1 MKKMFWIIY
10 GLLIG
15 PIEFLIVRLFAEKL
29 DFIKTIGVMSL
40 FSLLYLIIP
49 LIIRL
54 ILKKFN
60 KDFYGQVPMYIT
72 NATGIVSIAV
82 SWTIILIMEVS
93 GDGLGDLI
101 LALIISYFLVF
112 IHYKV
117 LWFIYHMIYG
127 YDEINLV

>member
-1 MKKMFWIIY
+1 MKKMFWIIS

-60 KDFYGQVPMYIT
+60 KNFYGQVPMYIT

-93 GDGLGDLI
+93 EDGIGNLI
-101 LALIISYFLVF
+101 LALIISGILIF
-112 IHYKV
+112 IHYKI
-117 LWFIYHMIYG
+117 LWLIYHVIYG
-127 YDEINLV
+127 YDDVRI

>member
-15 PIEFLIVRLFAEKL
+15 PIEFLIVRLFTEKL

-54 ILKKFN
+54 VLKKFN

-82 SWTIILIMEVS
+82 SWTIILIIEVY
-93 GDGLGDLI
+93 GDGIGNLI

>member
-1 MKKMFWIIY
+1 MFWIIY

-15 PIEFLIVRLFAEKL
+15 PIEFLIVRLFTEKL

-82 SWTIILIMEVS
+82 SWTIILIIEVY
-93 GDGLGDLI
+93 GDGIGNLI

>member
-1 MKKMFWIIY
+1 MKKLFWIIY

-15 PIEFLIVRLFAEKL
+15 PIEFLIVRLFTEKMS
-29 DFIKTIGVMSL
+29 FIKTIGIMAL

-60 KDFYGQVPMYIT
+60 KDFYGQIPMYIT
-72 NATGIVSIAV
+72 NAFGIVSIAI

-93 GDGLGDLI
+93 GDGIGNLI
-101 LALIISYFLVF
+101 LALIVSGILIF

-127 YDEINLV
+127 YEISIK

>member
-1 MKKMFWIIY
+1 MFWIIY

-15 PIEFLIVRLFAEKL
+15 PIEFLIVRLFTEKL

-93 GDGLGDLI
+93 GDGIGNRI
-101 LALIISYFLVF
+101 LALIVSGILIF

-117 LWFIYHMIYG
+117 LWFIYHIIYG
-127 YDEINLV
+127 YEISIK

>member
-1 MKKMFWIIY
+1 MFWIIY

-15 PIEFLIVRLFAEKL
+15 PIEFLIVRLFTEKL

>member
-1 MKKMFWIIY
+1 MFWIIY

-15 PIEFLIVRLFAEKL
+15 PIEFLIVRLFTEKL

-82 SWTIILIMEVS
+82 SWTMILIMEVS
-93 GDGLGDLI
+93 GDGLGNLI

>member
-15 PIEFLIVRLFAEKL
+15 PIEFLIVRLFTEKL

-60 KDFYGQVPMYIT
+60 KNFYGQVPMYIT
-72 NATGIVSIAV
+72 NATGIVSIAI

-93 GDGLGDLI
+93 GDGIGNLV
-101 LALIISYFLVF
+101 LALIVSGILIF

>member
-15 PIEFLIVRLFAEKL
+15 PIEFLIVRLFTEKL

-60 KDFYGQVPMYIT
+60 KNFYGQVPMYIT

-93 GDGLGDLI
+93 GDGLGNLI

>member
-1 MKKMFWIIY
+1 MFWIIY

-15 PIEFLIVRLFAEKL
+15 PIEFLIVRLFTEKL

-93 GDGLGDLI
+93 GDGLGNLI
-101 LALIISYFLVF
+101 LALIVSYFLVF

-127 YDEINLV
+127 YDNNL

>member
-1 MKKMFWIIY
+1 MFWIIY

-15 PIEFLIVRLFAEKL
+15 PIEFLIVRLFTEKL

-127 YDEINLV
+127 YDDINLV

>member
-1 MKKMFWIIY
+1 MKKLFWIIY

-15 PIEFLIVRLFAEKL
+15 PIEFLIVRLFTEKMS
-29 DFIKTIGVMSL
+29 FIKTIGIMAL

-60 KDFYGQVPMYIT
+60 KDFYGQIPMYIT
-72 NATGIVSIAV
+72 NAFGIVSIAI

-93 GDGLGDLI
+93 GDGIGNLI
-101 LALIISYFLVF
+101 LALIVSGILIF

-117 LWFIYHMIYG
+117 LWFIYHLIYG
-127 YDEINLV
+127 YDNNINN

>member
-15 PIEFLIVRLFAEKL
+15 PIEFLIVRLFTEKL

-82 SWTIILIMEVS
+82 SWTIILIMEV
-93 GDGLGDLI
+93 
-101 LALIISYFLVF
+101 IS
-112 IHYKV
+112 
-117 LWFIYHMIYG
+117 
-127 YDEINLV
+127 

>member
-1 MKKMFWIIY
+1 MFWIIY

-15 PIEFLIVRLFAEKL
+15 PIEFLIVRLFTEKL

-93 GDGLGDLI
+93 GDGIGNLI
-101 LALIISYFLVF
+101 LALIVSGILIF

-127 YDEINLV
+127 YEISIK

>member
-15 PIEFLIVRLFAEKL
+15 PIEFLIVRLFTEKL

-127 YDEINLV
+127 YDDINLV

>member
-1 MKKMFWIIY
+1 MKKNFWFIY

-15 PIEFLIVRLFAEKL
+15 PLEFLIVRLFTEGM
-29 DFIKTIGVMSL
+29 DFIKTIGVMTL
-40 FSLLYLIIP
+40 FSILYLIIP

-60 KDFYGQVPMYIT
+60 KDFYGQMPMYVT
-72 NATGIVSIAV
+72 NVCGIISIAI

-93 GDGLGDLI
+93 GDGIGNLI
-101 LALIISYFLVF
+101 LSLIVSGVLIF

-127 YDEINLV
+127 YEISIK

>member
-1 MKKMFWIIY
+1 MFWIIY

-15 PIEFLIVRLFAEKL
+15 PIEFLIVRLFTEKL

-60 KDFYGQVPMYIT
+60 KNFYGQVPMYIT

-93 GDGLGDLI
+93 GDGLGNLI

>member
-1 MKKMFWIIY
+1 MKKLFWIIY

-15 PIEFLIVRLFAEKL
+15 PIEFLIVRLFTEKMN
-29 DFIKTIGVMSL
+29 FIKTIGIMAL
-40 FSLLYLIIP
+40 FSFTYLIIP

-54 ILKKFN
+54 ILKKHN
-60 KDFYGQVPMYIT
+60 KYFYGQIPMYIT
-72 NATGIVSIAV
+72 NAFGIVSIAI

-93 GDGLGDLI
+93 GDGIGNLI
-101 LALIISYFLVF
+101 LALIVSGILIF

-127 YDEINLV
+127 YDNNINN

>member
-1 MKKMFWIIY
+1 MV
-10 GLLIG
+10 L
-15 PIEFLIVRLFAEKL
+15 
-29 DFIKTIGVMSL
+29 L

-72 NATGIVSIAV
+72 NALGIVSIAI
-82 SWTIILIMEVS
+82 SWTIILIKEVS
-93 GDGLGDLI
+93 GDGIGNLI
-101 LALIISYFLVF
+101 LALIVSGILIF

-127 YDEINLV
+127 YDDVRI

>member
-15 PIEFLIVRLFAEKL
+15 PIEFLIVRLFTEKL

-60 KDFYGQVPMYIT
+60 KNFYGQVPMYIT

-82 SWTIILIMEVS
+82 SWTIILIMEVY
-93 GDGLGDLI
+93 GDGIGNFI

>member
-1 MKKMFWIIY
+1 MFWIIY

-15 PIEFLIVRLFAEKL
+15 PIEFLIVRLFTEKL

-54 ILKKFN
+54 VLKKFN

-82 SWTIILIMEVS
+82 SWTIILIIEVY
-93 GDGLGDLI
+93 GDGIGNLI

>member
-15 PIEFLIVRLFAEKL
+15 PIEFLIVRLFTEKL

-82 SWTIILIMEVS
+82 SWTMILIMEVS
-93 GDGLGDLI
+93 GDGLGNLI

>member
-1 MKKMFWIIY
+1 MFWIIY

-15 PIEFLIVRLFAEKL
+15 PIEFLIVRLFTEKL

-60 KDFYGQVPMYIT
+60 KNFYGQVPMYIT

-127 YDEINLV
+127 YDDINLV

>member
-1 MKKMFWIIY
+1 MKKLFWIIY

-15 PIEFLIVRLFAEKL
+15 PIEFLIVRLFTEKMS
-29 DFIKTIGVMSL
+29 FIKTIGIMAL

-60 KDFYGQVPMYIT
+60 KDFYGQIPMYIT
-72 NATGIVSIAV
+72 NAFGIVSIAI

-93 GDGLGDLI
+93 GDGIGNLI
-101 LALIISYFLVF
+101 LALIVSGILIF

-127 YDEINLV
+127 DEISIK

>member
-15 PIEFLIVRLFAEKL
+15 PIEFLIVRLFTEKL

>member
-1 MKKMFWIIY
+1 MFWIIY

-15 PIEFLIVRLFAEKL
+15 PIEFLIVRLFTEKL

-93 GDGLGDLI
+93 GDGLGNLI

>member
-15 PIEFLIVRLFAEKL
+15 PIEFLIVRLFTETMS
-29 DFIKTIGVMSL
+29 FIKTIGVMAL
-40 FSLLYLIIP
+40 FSLLYLLIP

-60 KDFYGQVPMYIT
+60 RDFYGQVPMYIT
-72 NATGIVSIAV
+72 NATGIVSIAI

-101 LALIISYFLVF
+101 LALIVSYFIVF

-117 LWFIYHMIYG
+117 LWGIYHFIYG
-127 YDEINLV
+127 YDNVRI